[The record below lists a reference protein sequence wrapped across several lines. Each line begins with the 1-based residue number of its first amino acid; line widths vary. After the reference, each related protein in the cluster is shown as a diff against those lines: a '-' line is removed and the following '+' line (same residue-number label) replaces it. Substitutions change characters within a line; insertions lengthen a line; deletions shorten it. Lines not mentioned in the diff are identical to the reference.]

1 MNNKLSHA
9 AGSWVVGAAFLTTM
23 AFSTLP
29 TPLYALYQQRDGF
42 STFTVTV
49 VFAAY
54 AFGVM
59 ASLYLAGHLSDRLG
73 RRRVALAAV
82 LLELLSAGVFLLW
95 PEVPG
100 LIIARFVSGL
110 GVGVITATA
119 TAHVAELRQRGCPGE
134 HPSRA
139 SMLATAAN
147 LGGLSLGPLIAGLLA
162 RYAPSPLT
170 TPYEI
175 FVLLLAISVLGLALV
190 PETVTPPAER
200 VPYRPQRVSVPREA
214 RGTFFAAGAGAVSTF
229 AILGLFTSLAPT
241 FLSGTLHETSRV
253 VAGAVPFAVFA
264 AAAMSQIVLSAM
276 EVRDQLKLGTALMSV
291 GLIAIAAAVLWP
303 SLALFVVGGI
313 VAGAGVGLVFR
324 TSVATA
330 ASLATPESRGEV
342 LAAIFLVGYS
352 GLSLPVLAIGIALL
366 VLPTTVVLP
375 AFALLVLI
383 GVLYSATRLLGQ
395 PLAVR
400 KVVVRGVGQGE

>member
-119 TAHVAELRQRGCPGE
+119 TAHVAELGSAGALANTP
-134 HPSRA
+134 RA
-139 SMLATAAN
+139 
-147 LGGLSLGPLIAGLLA
+147 
-162 RYAPSPLT
+162 RRCSPL
-170 TPYEI
+170 
-175 FVLLLAISVLGLALV
+175 
-190 PETVTPPAER
+190 
-200 VPYRPQRVSVPREA
+200 RPTSAACPSA
-214 RGTFFAAGAGAVSTF
+214 R
-229 AILGLFTSLAPT
+229 
-241 FLSGTLHETSRV
+241 
-253 VAGAVPFAVFA
+253 
-264 AAAMSQIVLSAM
+264 
-276 EVRDQLKLGTALMSV
+276 
-291 GLIAIAAAVLWP
+291 
-303 SLALFVVGGI
+303 
-313 VAGAGVGLVFR
+313 
-324 TSVATA
+324 
-330 ASLATPESRGEV
+330 
-342 LAAIFLVGYS
+342 
-352 GLSLPVLAIGIALL
+352 
-366 VLPTTVVLP
+366 
-375 AFALLVLI
+375 
-383 GVLYSATRLLGQ
+383 
-395 PLAVR
+395 
-400 KVVVRGVGQGE
+400 